1 MVDYPWPELNES
13 VGSSV
18 ADGTLN
24 IINGARDF
32 ACTLYQNSP
41 GAAVGFADPTG
52 IGAFNKGLWDRMCKP
67 IDKVPALPPSS
78 PFDGGQCPVLYNV
91 TASVTSTVDGTP
103 GPVDTRTFNNLQGPI
118 RGFRQ
123 VADTNPAPPVEYTVF
138 LDHAEGSESFGVQG
152 VGSPAITQITSI
164 VPVGGGPDNCGDAPI
179 DYPNTDA
186 PPIEF
191 KTNINVDVGGVNV
204 SIPVEFKPTVWVVPV
219 VLAPQINVNAGPL
232 TISFGPAGADV
243 TINPDV
249 DINFSLPNKSD
260 PANQL
265 PPARPPVKTGE
276 DCCDE
281 LLSRFDDVDEQ
292 LDKIEE
298 CACGPEMEVVSL
310 TFGAAN
316 NRVVTIPDGRFIG
329 ARLVAESVGGRVRGQ
344 FGGGEAPDVEFLG
357 WCAFGKG
364 GNFGERIPVSY
375 AGSYFVAPD
384 EVKQFSY
391 TLQDDSTA
399 TLLVEYETEVN
410 P

>member
-41 GAAVGFADPTG
+41 GAALTLADPTG

-78 PFDGGQCPVLYNV
+78 PFNGGQCPILYNV
-91 TASVTSTVDGTP
+91 TATVVGGSPEDGP
-103 GPVDTRTFNNLQGPI
+103 AAPDTRTFNNVQGPLRGFEFVPDPADPTGTIVNFLTATGSLTFGLQGL
-118 RGFRQ
+118 RGYQ
-123 VADTNPAPPVEYTVF
+123 PSASVD
-138 LDHAEGSESFGVQG
+138 
-152 VGSPAITQITSI
+152 SI
-164 VPVGGGPDNCGDAPI
+164 VPVGGGPDNCGNAPI
-179 DYPNTDA
+179 DYPPVN
-186 PPIEF
+186 PPQVEF
-191 KTNINVDVGGVNV
+191 NTNINVNLGDVNV

-219 VLAPQINVNAGPL
+219 ILAPQINVNAGPL

-249 DINFSLPNKSD
+249 DINFTLPNKSD
-260 PANQL
+260 PGGQL
-265 PPARPPVKTGE
+265 PPAKPPVKTGE

-281 LLSRFDDVDEQ
+281 LISRFDNVDEQ
-292 LDKIEE
+292 LDRIEE
-298 CACGPEMEVVSL
+298 CACGPEMEIVSL

-316 NRVVTIPDGRFIG
+316 NRVVTIPDGRFVG
-329 ARLVAESVGGRVRGQ
+329 ARLVAVDVGGRVRGQ
-344 FGGGEAPDVEFLG
+344 FGGGEAPDVEYLG

-391 TLQDDSTA
+391 TLQDGSTA